1 MLLIRATV
9 CLACSAFLICPSLCG
24 AEPEGPADALAEL
37 HALRLKI
44 SEQQRVIDE
53 LRTQVG
59 AQAQVLDRLIAAA
72 PARSAP
78 AEAVAAAPVAPADP
92 VVQARAEKPAPE
104 QPLYLQLG
112 KVRLKPGGFLDLG
125 FVARSKNLGSG
136 VPTAFDSIP
145 FGDTV
150 RGQLSDVR
158 FSAQNSRVSLGLE
171 TSFSGVDLKAYIE
184 SDFLGTAPA
193 NLAVT
198 SNSGTLRMRQYWARV
213 GTSKWAVLGG
223 QAWSLLTPN
232 RVGVGSEPSSV
243 FTTVNEDP
251 NYMVGLVWGRDPQV
265 RVMFTPGKGLSAAF
279 SLEAAEQHSAG
290 VVTLPAALSSIYNT
304 QINTGAG
311 FQLAP
316 TILPDII
323 AKVAWDGSVGGR
335 LVHVETAGLARAFRT
350 FNPLTTHHYL
360 APGYGA
366 SVNGSFEVVR
376 NFRLLA
382 NSFLSSGG
390 GRYVFGLGPDLIAR
404 ADGSLRPVSSYAGLG
419 GFEYTLRPRENPNG
433 MATTLFG
440 YFGAS
445 YFQRETAMDTDGSL
459 IGFGYAGSP
468 SSANRLLQQVSI
480 GLNQTI
486 WSNPMFGSVRIM
498 SQLSHLTRSPWWVT
512 TGRPRNAPVNM
523 IFVGLRYE
531 LP

>member
-9 CLACSAFLICPSLCG
+9 CLACSMLFLCPRLPG
-24 AEPEGPADALAEL
+24 AEPEGPDDALMEL
-37 HALRLKI
+37 TALRARI
-44 SEQQRVIDE
+44 AEQQRVIEE
-53 LRTQVG
+53 LRAQVG
-59 AQAQVLDRLIAAA
+59 AQAQILDRLIAAA
-72 PARSAP
+72 PARAAVARATAP
-78 AEAVAAAPVAPADP
+78 AVAAAPAI
-92 VVQARAEKPAPE
+92 QARADQPPAE
-104 QPLYLQLG
+104 APLYLQMG
-112 KVRLKPGGFLDLG
+112 RVRLKPGGFLDLG
-125 FVARSKNLGSG
+125 FVARSKNIGSG
-136 VPTAFDSIP
+136 VPTAFDSVP

-171 TSFSGVDLKAYIE
+171 TSFSGVDLKAYVE

-232 RVGVGSEPSSV
+232 RTGVGSEPSTV

-251 NYMVGLVWGRDPQV
+251 NYMVGLIWGRDPQV
-265 RVMFTPGKGLSAAF
+265 RMIFTPGKGVSAAF
-279 SLEAAEQHSAG
+279 SMEAAEQHSAG
-290 VVTLPAALSSIYNT
+290 VVTLPAALNSIYNT

-316 TILPDII
+316 TILPDMI
-323 AKVAWDGSVGGR
+323 AKLAWDGSLGGR
-335 LVHVETAGLARAFRT
+335 VVHLETAGLGRAFRA
-350 FNPLTTHHYL
+350 FNPLTNHHYL

-366 SVNGSFEVVR
+366 SVNGSVEVVR
-376 NFRLLA
+376 GFRLLA

-404 ADGSLRPVSSYAGLG
+404 ADGSLKAVSSYAGLG
-419 GFEYTLRPRENPNG
+419 GLEYTLRPKENPAG
-433 MATTLFG
+433 RATTIFG

-445 YFQRETAMDTDGSL
+445 YFQRETATDADGSL
-459 IGFGYAGSP
+459 IGFGYAGS
-468 SSANRLLQQVSI
+468 SSNANRLLQQVSI

-486 WSNPMFGSVRIM
+486 WSNPLFGSVRIM
-498 SQLSHLTRSPWWVT
+498 SQLSHLTRSPWWMAP
-512 TGRPRNAPVNM
+512 GRPRNAPVNM
-523 IFVGLRYE
+523 VFVGLRYE